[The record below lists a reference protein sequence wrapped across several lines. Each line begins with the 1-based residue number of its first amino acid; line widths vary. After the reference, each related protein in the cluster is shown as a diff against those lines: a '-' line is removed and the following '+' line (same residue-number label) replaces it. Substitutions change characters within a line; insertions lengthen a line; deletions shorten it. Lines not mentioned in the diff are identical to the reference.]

1 MYFSSRKFLPFLS
14 IQLISIVKSQS
25 YNDVICR
32 RPWYFNSPRP
42 APLRCPTPSFFSYYE
57 CCGEFL
63 ENCCWRFRQEPI
75 IISVILLVLLLL
87 LCCCCCIAWFVVG
100 RKKKTTSVAPEKTMK
115 TTKKDSQIQTISSST
130 IDSGTQWELRRGY
143 EETEKRRSYAAARDR
158 ELDYQYFS

>member
-1 MYFSSRKFLPFLS
+1 MYFHFKS
-14 IQLISIVKSQS
+14 ILISSLFLLVATQS

-42 APLRCPTPSFFSYYE
+42 APLRCPTPSFFTYYE

-63 ENCCWRFRQEPI
+63 GDCCWRFRQEPI
-75 IISVILLVLLLL
+75 IISVILIVLLLL
-87 LCCCCCIAWFVVG
+87 VCCCCCIAWCAVG
-100 RKKKTTSVAPEKTMK
+100 RKKKSTSSVAPEKKKTT
-115 TTKKDSQIQTISSST
+115 TTKKDSQIQTVSSST

-143 EETEKRRSYAAARDR
+143 EESEKRRSYAAARDR